1 MVNEFMPFPLDE
13 LNQRVENVRTIMQ
26 QKKLDACIVTSPEN
40 IFYLTGLDHF
50 GYFAPHILIVPKDHE
65 MRLVVRQMEQVAV
78 DAMLKNGRFI
88 GYLDHEH
95 PADHVIQEIK
105 SMGLAKGQLA
115 MERRTMFAPL
125 ENSVRIYEGLAEAK
139 WHDFSDEIDKLR
151 MVKSPAEMEYVRRAG
166 KISTAMMQAAAN
178 TYGVGVG
185 ENEIAAEINKAMCL
199 AGGDPPGFWPF
210 VRSTPTMGMEHVTW
224 GNRKLE
230 KGDKLFIEMSGAV
243 KHYHAPMGR
252 LFFLGDPPKETLE
265 ISKVTI
271 DAFNAVIES
280 LKDGMRAADVYEKW
294 QDVVDA
300 AGLSHYTRHHCGYMV
315 GIGFPPGWVGGSMVV
330 GLRRYSDLVLKEG
343 MVFHILSWLIGTGK
357 GDYLV
362 TNAAAVGKNK
372 GEVLIDFPME
382 PEFK

>member
-1 MVNEFMPFPLDE
+1 MNAEIMPFPPEE
-13 LNQRVENVRTIMQ
+13 LQTRLEKVRGILQ
-26 QKKLDACIVTSPEN
+26 ERQLDACVVTSPEN

-78 DAMLKNGRFI
+78 HAMLKNAKFV

-95 PADHVIQEIK
+95 PADHVIREIK
-105 SMGLAKGQLA
+105 EMGIAKGKLA
-115 MERRTMFAPL
+115 MEKRTMFAPL
-125 ENSVRIYEGLAEAK
+125 ENSLKIYEGLAEAV
-139 WHDFSDEIDKLR
+139 WEDFSDEIDKVR
-151 MVKSPAEMEYVRRAG
+151 MVKSPFEMDYIRRAG
-166 KISTAMMQAAAN
+166 KISTEMMKAAAA
-178 TYGVGVG
+178 TFGPGVG
-185 ENEIAAEINKAMCL
+185 EHEIAAEINKAMCL

-224 GNRKLE
+224 NRRKLE
-230 KGDKLFIEMSGAV
+230 NGDKLFIEMSGAV

-252 LFFLGDPPKETLE
+252 LFFLGDPPPGTMEM
-265 ISKVTI
+265 SKVCI
-271 DAFNAVIES
+271 DAFNAVIGT
-280 LKDGMRAADVYEKW
+280 LKDGVRAADVYEQW
-294 QDVVDA
+294 QNVVDD

-362 TNAAAVGKNK
+362 TNAAAVGKQS

-382 PEFK
+382 PLSK

>member
-1 MVNEFMPFPLDE
+1 
-13 LNQRVENVRTIMQ
+13 
-26 QKKLDACIVTSPEN
+26 
-40 IFYLTGLDHF
+40 
-50 GYFAPHILIVPKDHE
+50 VPKDHE